1 MEDVLQQR
9 TLHNRFNYLKIWRDF
24 TIQTMNLIRYAN
36 RWAENVLSTIFYSR
50 VFAAALKEMGLEG
63 KIMEAP
69 NDCNTTAT
77 TWETGKKL
85 FE

>member
-1 MEDVLQQR
+1 MQIGEQR
-9 TLHNRFNYLKIWRDF
+9 MYFQLFL
-24 TIQTMNLIRYAN
+24 NL
-36 RWAENVLSTIFYSR
+36 YSR